1 MYNMYFS
8 NKHEFVETLYD
19 QFRVSEKW
27 RKTNAKRYS
36 QDPRN
41 AEAAKRLLELKSQ
54 IFISDENWERFRPLV
69 SGPTCLED
77 ISLTNREVGFKRH
90 PATFADWL
98 ENLHSNLVRG

>member
-1 MYNMYFS
+1 MYFS

-41 AEAAKRLLELKSQ
+41 AEAAKRLGELKSQ
-54 IFISDENWERFRPLV
+54 IVITDESWERLRPLV

-77 ISLTNREVGFKRH
+77 ISVTNREVGFKKH
-90 PATFADWL
+90 PADFANWL
-98 ENLHSNLVRG
+98 EHLHTNLMRG